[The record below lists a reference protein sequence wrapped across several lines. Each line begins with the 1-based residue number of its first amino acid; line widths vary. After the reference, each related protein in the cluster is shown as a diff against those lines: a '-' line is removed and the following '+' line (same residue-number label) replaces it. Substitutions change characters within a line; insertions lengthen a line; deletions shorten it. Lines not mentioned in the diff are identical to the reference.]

1 MASNCCGGRTGGRS
15 PPHKAK
21 PPRQSPTGTGGRRL
35 RCLPL
40 SQFSGKRA
48 PGQGQCQGLDS
59 PDSEDAQPRFREAG
73 ESQEVHAQLCGP
85 AATRAA
91 EGASTVSGAARDC
104 PGGKLSTAEVMPA
117 PGRLPSRLWKG
128 AALPHGRF
136 PDRKTGDK
144 YSSRAVGQA
153 QHTPHQARRK
163 SPLRPQLLCSRST
176 AEPPGVARPRGA
188 GRCPAPPPRATAAT
202 AAGPAGI
209 RKRKQRKRKQ
219 NNTKLL
225 LPQLRGCQALQTT
238 RTAQRSS
245 SKKSSDGVAF
255 SEKHGH
261 GEVTLAFL
269 T

>member
-1 MASNCCGGRTGGRS
+1 MCGQQLLRGTHRWAH
-15 PPHKAK
+15 PP
-21 PPRQSPTGTGGRRL
+21 PPRQSPPGKARLAPEAGGL

-48 PGQGQCQGLDS
+48 PGQGQGQGQCQGPDS

-91 EGASTVSGAARDC
+91 EGASTVNGAARDC
-104 PGGKLSTAEVMPA
+104 PWGKLSTTEVMPA

-136 PDRKTGDK
+136 PDQKTGDK

-176 AEPPGVARPRGA
+176 AELPGVLRPRGA
-188 GRCPAPPPRATAAT
+188 GRCPAPPPTATGA
-202 AAGPAGI
+202 
-209 RKRKQRKRKQ
+209 R
-219 NNTKLL
+219 
-225 LPQLRGCQALQTT
+225 
-238 RTAQRSS
+238 RSGACG
-245 SKKSSDGVAF
+245 D
-255 SEKHGH
+255 SEKKT
-261 GEVTLAFL
+261 EEKKTE
-269 T
+269 